1 MNSFEVLVYDDELRL
16 AENWAEKIK
25 GQIKDAYSDVVVKP
39 ADGKDFQQLL
49 TLINSRRKEWR
60 KEEDKSGT
68 IDLHDAD
75 TADVIVVDYDLLQYS
90 DSVDT
95 TGSRLAY
102 LLRCFSK
109 CGFIIVLNE
118 FGRNVFDL
126 SLGSPPEGFADIH
139 IGDEQIGNPGL
150 WQAPF
155 DGYRPWYWPV
165 VPDARKNFELCVN
178 DVEENLDTPILDF
191 LGLGRVIDWIPRR
204 ALDFLLGKKKVE
216 EVTFKGF
223 VESAHGGISAKDT
236 LIPEQKIARVAAA
249 RIVTLLNSIILPE
262 QSVLVDA
269 PHLVSR
275 FPSLIPAQA
284 QRNKIDMW
292 NKLCN
297 PVDHNIDNLLS
308 KHLKEHRFQKLHWL
322 WRPAWYWSEINK
334 DENIEEVKDPGL
346 VEEIDWVFCENIS
359 RFVPIEFA
367 QDFRAIVSPP
377 FIKRYVFSSD
387 LKKANHYVSHNR
399 SGNPQDPQDPSLV
412 EYVPQAMFSL

>member
-1 MNSFEVLVYDDELRL
+1 MKSLKVLVYDDQFDL
-16 AENWAEKIK
+16 AKSWAKK
-25 GQIKDAYSDVVVKP
+25 IKDAYSDAVVKP
-39 ADGKDFQQLL
+39 ASSEDFQELL
-49 TLINSRRKEWR
+49 MQINSRRKEWR
-60 KEEDKSGT
+60 EAEDESGT
-68 IDLHDAD
+68 IDLHEAD

-95 TGSRLAY
+95 TGSRFAY

-118 FGRNVFDL
+118 FRNNTFDL
-126 SLGSPPEGFADIH
+126 SLGRRVEGFADIH
-139 IGDEQIGNPGL
+139 IGDKQIGNPGL

-165 VPDARKNFELCVN
+165 VPNARENFKQCVT
-178 DVEENLDTPILDF
+178 DVREHLDTPILKF
-191 LGLGRVIDWIPRR
+191 LDLDRFIDWIPRR
-204 ALDFLLGKKKVE
+204 ARDFLLGEQKIE
-216 EVTFKGF
+216 EVTFRGF
-223 VESAHGGISAKDT
+223 VESAHGGISAKDSI
-236 LIPEQKIARVAAA
+236 IPEQMARVAAA

-275 FPSLIPAQA
+275 FPSLIS
-284 QRNKIDMW
+284 NGHDDIDTW
-292 NKLCN
+292 NRLCN
-297 PVDHNIDNLLS
+297 PIDDALLDELPKS
-308 KHLKEHRFQKLHWL
+308 HKFQKSHWL
-322 WRPAWYWSEINK
+322 WRPAWYWPEINK
-334 DENIEEVKDPGL
+334 DESIEEVKDPGL

-387 LKKANHYVSHNR
+387 SKKANHYVSHNK
-399 SGNPQDPQDPSLV
+399 SGDPQDPSLV

>member
-1 MNSFEVLVYDDELRL
+1 MKSLEILVYDDQFDL
-16 AENWAEKIK
+16 ARSWANR
-25 GQIKDAYSDVVVKP
+25 IKDAYSDAVVKP
-39 ADGKDFQQLL
+39 ANSEDFQQLL
-49 TLINSRRKEWR
+49 TQINSRRKAWR
-60 KEEDKSGT
+60 EAGDESGT
-68 IDLHDAD
+68 IDLHEAD
-75 TADVIVVDYDLLQYS
+75 TSDVIVVDYDLLQYS
-90 DSVDT
+90 DPVDT

-165 VPDARKNFELCVN
+165 IPNARDNFDLCVK
-178 DVEENLDTPILDF
+178 DVRDNLETRILDF
-191 LGLGRVIDWIPRR
+191 LDLDRVIDWIPRR
-204 ALDFLLGKKKVE
+204 AWDFLLGKQKIE
-216 EVTFKGF
+216 EVTFKDF
-223 VESAHGGISAKDT
+223 VKSTYGGISAKDS
-236 LIPEQKIARVAAA
+236 LIPEQMARVAAA

-275 FPSLIPAQA
+275 IPGLILN
-284 QRNKIDMW
+284 QRDEIGMW

-297 PVDHNIDNLLS
+297 PVTHEIDDLLVEDLREYKFKQS
-308 KHLKEHRFQKLHWL
+308 HWL
-322 WRPAWYWSEINK
+322 WRPAWYWPEINK
-334 DENIEEVKDPGL
+334 DEGIGEVKDFGL
-346 VEEIDWVFCENIS
+346 VEDVAWVFCENIS
-359 RFVPIEFA
+359 RFVPVDFV

-377 FIKRYVFSSD
+377 FIKRYVFSSNSSD
-387 LKKANHYVSHNR
+387 ADRYVSHNK
-399 SGNPQDPQDPSLV
+399 SGDPQDPSLV
-412 EYVPQAMFSL
+412 EYVPQAMFD

>member
-1 MNSFEVLVYDDELRL
+1 MKSLEILVYDDQFNL
-16 AENWAEKIK
+16 AKSWAEKIK
-25 GQIKDAYSDVVVKP
+25 DSYSGAVVKP
-39 ADGKDFQQLL
+39 ANSEDFKQLL
-49 TLINSRRKEWR
+49 KLINSRRKAWR
-60 KEEDKSGT
+60 ELGDNPDMIGRHE
-68 IDLHDAD
+68 AD

-90 DSVDT
+90 DPVDT

-165 VPDARKNFELCVN
+165 IPNAKKNFELCVN
-178 DVEENLDTPILDF
+178 DVRDNLEKRIFDF
-191 LGLGRVIDWIPRR
+191 LDLDRVIDWIPRR
-204 ALDFLLGKKKVE
+204 AWNFLLGKQKIE
-216 EVTFKGF
+216 EVKFKDF
-223 VESAHGGISAKDT
+223 VRYSHGGISDKDK
-236 LIPEQKIARVAAA
+236 LIPEQIARVTAA
-249 RIVTLLNSIILPE
+249 RIITLLNSIILPE

-275 FPSLIPAQA
+275 FPGLILN
-284 QRNKIDMW
+284 QRDEIGMW

-297 PVDHNIDNLLS
+297 PVTQEIDDLLVEDLREYKFKQS
-308 KHLKEHRFQKLHWL
+308 HWL
-322 WRPAWYWSEINK
+322 WRPAWFWPEINK
-334 DENIEEVKDPGL
+334 DEDIEEMKEPGSVKGI
-346 VEEIDWVFCENIS
+346 EWAFCEDIS
-359 RFVPIEFA
+359 RFVLTKFA

-377 FIKRYVFSSD
+377 FIKRHVFKSD
-387 LKKANHYVSHNR
+387 LSGADSCVSQVG
-399 SGNPQDPQDPSLV
+399 SGGPQDPSSV
-412 EYVPQAMFSL
+412 EYVPQAMFM

>member
-1 MNSFEVLVYDDELRL
+1 MKSLEVLVYDDQLDFARS
-16 AENWAEKIK
+16 WAEK
-25 GQIKDAYSDVVVKP
+25 IKDAYSDAVVKP
-39 ADGKDFQQLL
+39 ANSEDFQQLL
-49 TLINSRRKEWR
+49 TLINSRRKAWR
-60 KEEDKSGT
+60 EAGDKSDT
-68 IDLHDAD
+68 IDLHEAD

-90 DSVDT
+90 DPVDT

-165 VPDARKNFELCVN
+165 VPNARDNFERCVK
-178 DVEENLDTPILDF
+178 DVQENPDEPILDF
-191 LGLGRVIDWIPRR
+191 LDLSGVIDWIPRR
-204 ALDFLLGKKKVE
+204 AQDFLLGKQKIE
-216 EVTFKGF
+216 EATFKDF
-223 VESAHGGISAKDT
+223 VRSAHGGISAKDS
-236 LIPEQKIARVAAA
+236 LIPEQTARVTAA

-275 FPSLIPAQA
+275 FPGFIRAQA

-297 PVDHNIDNLLS
+297 PVDHDIDNLLIEPLE
-308 KHLKEHRFQKLHWL
+308 KHRFQKLHWL
-322 WRPAWYWSEINK
+322 WRPAWCWPDINK
-334 DENIEEVKDPGL
+334 DESIEGMKDPRL

-359 RFVPIEFA
+359 RFVPVRFA

-377 FIKRYVFSSD
+377 FIKRYVFSSNSSD
-387 LKKANHYVSHNR
+387 ADSYVSHNK
-399 SGNPQDPQDPSLV
+399 SGDSQDPSLV
-412 EYVPQAMFSL
+412 EYVPQAMFNL

>member
-1 MNSFEVLVYDDELRL
+1 MNSLKVLIYEDEDQSTI
-16 AENWAEKIK
+16 AETWADRIR
-25 GQIKDAYSDVVVKP
+25 GAYSEADVK
-39 ADGKDFQQLL
+39 
-49 TLINSRRKEWR
+49 
-60 KEEDKSGT
+60 T
-68 IDLHDAD
+68 IDTKNFQPLLELVNRRRTAWRDGGDDMIEPHEAD
-75 TADVIVVDYDLLQYS
+75 SADIIVVDYDLLHYL
-90 DSVDT
+90 DAADI

-165 VPDARKNFELCVN
+165 VPKARENFELCVN
-178 DVEENLDTPILDF
+178 DVEKHLDLDLPILEF
-191 LGLGRVIDWIPRR
+191 LELDHVIDWIPRR
-204 ALDFLLGKKKVE
+204 ARDFLLGKKEIEK
-216 EVTFKGF
+216 VTFKGF

-236 LIPEQKIARVAAA
+236 LIPEQMARVAAA

-275 FPSLIPAQA
+275 FPSLISN
-284 QRNKIDMW
+284 QRDEIDMW

-297 PVDHNIDNLLS
+297 PVTHEIDDLLVEDLREYKFKQS
-308 KHLKEHRFQKLHWL
+308 HWL
-322 WRPAWYWSEINK
+322 WRPAWYWPEINK
-334 DENIEEVKDPGL
+334 DEGIEEVKDPGL
-346 VEEIDWVFCENIS
+346 VEDVAWVFCENIS
-359 RFVPIEFA
+359 QFVPVEFV

-377 FIKRYVFSSD
+377 FIKRHVFKSASPN
-387 LKKANHYVSHNR
+387 AGCYVSHNM
-399 SGNPQDPQDPSLV
+399 SGGPQDPFPV
-412 EYVPQAMFSL
+412 EYVPQAMFSS

>member
-1 MNSFEVLVYDDELRL
+1 MKSLEILVYDDQFNL
-16 AENWAEKIK
+16 AKSWAKKIK
-25 GQIKDAYSDVVVKP
+25 DEIKGSHSDAVVKP
-39 ADGKDFQQLL
+39 ANREDFQQLL
-49 TLINSRRKEWR
+49 TLINSRRKAWR
-60 KEEDKSGT
+60 EAGDESGT
-68 IDLHDAD
+68 IDLHEAD

-118 FGRNVFDL
+118 FGNVFDL

-150 WQAPF
+150 WRAPF

-165 VPDARKNFELCVN
+165 VPDARKNFDQCVK
-178 DVEENLDTPILDF
+178 DVQENLDKPILDF
-191 LGLGRVIDWIPRR
+191 LDLSHVIDWMPRR
-204 ALDFLLGKKKVE
+204 AQDFLLGKQKIEK
-216 EVTFKGF
+216 VTFRDF
-223 VESAHGGISAKDT
+223 VKSAHGGISSKDS
-236 LIPEQKIARVAAA
+236 LIPEQMARVAAA

-275 FPSLIPAQA
+275 FPSLILN
-284 QRNKIDMW
+284 QRDEIGMW

-297 PVDHNIDNLLS
+297 PVTHEIDDLLVEDLREYKFKQS
-308 KHLKEHRFQKLHWL
+308 HWL
-322 WRPAWYWSEINK
+322 WRPAWYWPEINK
-334 DENIEEVKDPGL
+334 DEGIEEVRDLGL

-359 RFVPIEFA
+359 RFVPDKFT
-367 QDFRAIVSPP
+367 QGFRARVSPP
-377 FIKRYVFSSD
+377 FIKRHVFKSD
-387 LKKANHYVSHNR
+387 SPNAGCYVSHNM
-399 SGNPQDPQDPSLV
+399 SGGPQDPFPV
-412 EYVPQAMFSL
+412 EYVPQAMFSS